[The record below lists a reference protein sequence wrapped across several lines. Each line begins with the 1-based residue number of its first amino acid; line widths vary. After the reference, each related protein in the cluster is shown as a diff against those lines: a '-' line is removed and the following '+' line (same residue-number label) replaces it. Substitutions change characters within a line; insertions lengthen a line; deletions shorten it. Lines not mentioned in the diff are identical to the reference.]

1 MGRMENPQGQPKKKK
16 KKTLVIILVIVIAAA
31 AVFGGYM
38 LWKSGQDKL
47 HKDIAALEGQLPY
60 KSQED
65 IEKALNT
72 IVDEG
77 MFNISINQNPI
88 FENGES
94 EGTMGIENIPGNL
107 YMMQVTVTRDDN
119 GEVVYE
125 SGLIDPGYYIEKATL
140 KTPLSAGEYQC
151 TAVFTAYDM
160 ETANQIGTAGANVK
174 ITVLE

>member
-1 MGRMENPQGQPKKKK
+1 MGRIESQQAQPKKKK
-16 KKTLVIILVIVIAAA
+16 KRTLVIILVIVIAAA
-31 AVFGGYM
+31 AAGGYL
-38 LWKSGQDKL
+38 LWKNGQDNL
-47 HKDIAALEGQLPY
+47 HKDLTALEGQLPY

-77 MFNISINQNPI
+77 MFNISINQNPV
-88 FENGES
+88 FKDGQS
-94 EGTMGIENIPGNL
+94 EGTMGIENIPGNQ

-140 KTPLSAGEYQC
+140 KTPLPAGEYQC

-160 ETANQIGTAGANVK
+160 ETDKQIGTAGANVK